1 MNMNLGP
8 SSLTVSV
15 HPHQYSSLSVP
26 GDTVKLTHQKILKTD
41 PAPLFKLF
49 ILFYLKTIHPIIPQL
64 AIIFHIKESF
74 WGTENIAFCTTRHSH
89 PIPFF
94 KVPTVGRLL
103 HLPAMKPDNWGTS
116 NQKPIEGVC
125 TQYMSSFL
133 KWRSM
138 GWTWWN
144 RYEQKNG
151 WAI

>member
-1 MNMNLGP
+1 MNLGP

-74 WGTENIAFCTTRHSH
+74 WGTEKHRFLHYPSLASHSV
-89 PIPFF
+89 FQ
-94 KVPTVGRLL
+94 VPTVGRLL

-125 TQYMSSFL
+125 TQYMSSFF
-133 KWRSM
+133 KM
-138 GWTWWN
+138 
-144 RYEQKNG
+144 KING
-151 WAI
+151 MDMMK